1 MLPTLQG
8 SAADAAVA
16 LQGNPALPEALGGP
30 FGSLLV
36 ALVVV
41 ALIVFIG
48 RYVMSVAWRLV
59 KIAIVI
65 VGLAW
70 LVLTIL
76 PMLGL

>member
-1 MLPTLQG
+1 MLHG
-8 SAADAAVA
+8 SAADAAVT
-16 LQGNPALPEALGGP
+16 LQANPALPAALGGP

-65 VGLAW
+65 VGAAW